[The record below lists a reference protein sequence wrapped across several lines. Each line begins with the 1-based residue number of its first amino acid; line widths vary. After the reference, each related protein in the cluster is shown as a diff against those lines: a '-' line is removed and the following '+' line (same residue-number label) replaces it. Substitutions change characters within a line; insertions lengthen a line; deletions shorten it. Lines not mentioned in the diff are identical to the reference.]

1 MASFASTFPYF
12 ILIQPYLH
20 SCHIRAHKTAFNIS
34 TFYVSYFHFLKCS
47 SSKTRL
53 LYSSF
58 TFITY
63 FHKWDILNDLSIS
76 ISSYLPSSLF
86 LVPFH
91 VPGRQ
96 FSSTPFESLGNRS
109 NILLQRSAPQRSCL
123 GKELKGR
130 VSQSFYS
137 MLSLKTNE
145 QIPFQGTTYF
155 FWRQASKFCGKCF

>member
-63 FHKWDILNDLSIS
+63 FHKWDILNEVFLNWFAFNYI
-76 ISSYLPSSLF
+76 PSANPL
-86 LVPFH
+86 
-91 VPGRQ
+91 
-96 FSSTPFESLGNRS
+96 
-109 NILLQRSAPQRSCL
+109 C
-123 GKELKGR
+123 
-130 VSQSFYS
+130 
-137 MLSLKTNE
+137 LSLPHLLIFTTTLVTIYGIRSDKMFLLISFVANLLTLE
-145 QIPFQGTTYF
+145 CTLHKVGCFPQIYSH
-155 FWRQASKFCGKCF
+155 AS